1 MKKEAKIILEA
12 EGFMGNGFT
21 QIAMDFGPVDK
32 PREAY
37 QPLPSV

>member
-1 MKKEAKIILEA
+1 MKKEAEIILEA
-12 EGFMGNGFT
+12 EGVMGNGFA